1 MNEQENIYLFG
12 YRSEISDAL
21 SNAFGIDFT
30 KKRLPLSEIKK
41 ILSDKN
47 PFWQHSKRQLFLAY
61 DDNGIVVGRI
71 AGIID
76 YNYIDF
82 QKKDIGFFGFFE
94 SIDDLEVAQKLF
106 DAVKDWLSENNL
118 NKMMGP
124 MNPSTNDEV
133 GFLYEGFDS
142 VPRIMMPYTHQYYI
156 SLAEKSGLIKIKEL
170 YAYDIP
176 VALDERMVRL
186 NKALNIVK
194 KRNPNITVKN
204 FNKNNFRKD
213 LADVMEIYNS
223 AWEKNWG
230 FVPWTNDEF
239 ISIAND
245 LVNLLDENIV
255 MIAYE
260 NENPIGMLVAAP
272 DYNFVFKKMKGRLF
286 PLGILK
292 FLYYRKK
299 IKALRLMIMGVKK
312 EYRKKGV
319 EAYMSI
325 EALKNAVKCGY
336 KECELS
342 WILDDNIM
350 TQRTA
355 EMMTGTLYKRYA
367 VYGN

>member
-1 MNEQENIYLFG
+1 MSIIVKKINFNQI
-12 YRSEISDAL
+12 
-21 SNAFGIDFT
+21 NAFINFSYKIYKGDSFWVP
-30 KKRLPLSEIKK
+30 PLNSEIKK

-47 PFWQHSKRQLFLAY
+47 PFWQHSKKQLFLAY
-61 DDNGIVVGRI
+61 DNDGNIVGRI

-76 YNYIDF
+76 FNYIDF
-82 QKKDIGFFGFFE
+82 QKNEIGFFGFFE
-94 SIDDLEVAQKLF
+94 CVNDLEVAKQLF
-106 DAVKDWLSENNL
+106 NAVKEWLLENKL
-118 NKMMGP
+118 QKMMGP

-133 GFLYEGFDS
+133 GFLYDGFNS
-142 VPRIMMPYTHQYYI
+142 SPRIMMPYTHQYYI
-156 SLAEKSGLIKIKEL
+156 SLAEQSGLTKIKEL

-176 VALDERMVRL
+176 VALDDRMVRL
-186 NKALNIVK
+186 NKALSIVK
-194 KRNPNITVKN
+194 KRNPSITVRT
-204 FNKNNFRKD
+204 FNKKDFKKD

-230 FVPWTNDEF
+230 FVPWTNEEF
-239 ISIAND
+239 VSIAKD
-245 LVNLLDENIV
+245 LVTLLDENIV

-260 NENPIGMLVAAP
+260 QEKPIGMLVAAP
-272 DYNFVFKKMKGRLF
+272 DYNFVFKKLNGKLF
-286 PLGILK
+286 PFGIFK

-325 EALKNAVKCGY
+325 EALQNAVKCGY